1 VVDHLNWGWTRVPT
15 FSRNMRLAVWLAFL
29 VLIVGDAGRMA
40 PNHEW
45 GLWGQFFL
53 ANLAISLADRLWAEW
68 QIRRYVRALRS
79 LDPVRTE
86 RILKNMFWTP
96 ARQLYADRLQAEGQM
111 ESDGLVEH
119 FPFSVRDR
127 RENTILFW
135 FAVATTVLVLAAEF
149 TPHAPRPILAGVA
162 VAVLIPLLVWLR
174 RVEKKLATVIV
185 VSPFSIAEVHPDG
198 RKRSLV
204 LDGAMELRLN
214 RRRSRVELSA
224 LGDREFI
231 ALDFGRL
238 GFERLLDRVLDY
250 GGFRAE
256 RDARKASSAAETSE
270 SAGPETLAPTP
281 SGPLVTWKARW
292 RSIRRRAARGAA
304 TVVPLATAVALVRVE
319 SGSRTRHE
327 HFDRITVD
335 ASRLAAQRAEYASW
349 ATGPYGVES
358 EERWNYVVIPCT
370 HENAAAWCLVTGID
384 TTVFGR
390 DSLEP
395 LYSNSGAGMEAYT
408 TVYAPDSVRTN
419 YVINVAYS
427 DERIPRQVTVAR
439 RPEAWPEGFPSELL
453 LALASPG
460 TRSLIPLQ
468 PKTDMHDDVERTT
481 PDEDRTVVNLLN
493 EDTAVVWVQGR
504 DSGVMDISSVQSVLP
519 LRLQY
524 RASIL
529 HVSYPDRTVILW
541 VSDSLH
547 LILRRET
554 RPRVGLIGSARVDSL
569 VGMDRASVSR

>member
-1 VVDHLNWGWTRVPT
+1 
-15 FSRNMRLAVWLAFL
+15 MRLAVWLAFL
-29 VLIVGDAGRMA
+29 VLTVGGAGRMA
-40 PNHEW
+40 PDHAW

-68 QIRRYVRALRS
+68 QIRQYIRALRS
-79 LDPVRTE
+79 LDPVRSE

-96 ARQLYADRLQAEGQM
+96 ARRLYAERLQLEGQM

-127 RENTILFW
+127 RENGILFW
-135 FAVATTVLVLAAEF
+135 LVVATTVLVLAAEF
-149 TPHAPRPILAGVA
+149 TPYAPRPILAGAA

-204 LDGAMELRLN
+204 LDGGMELRIN
-214 RRRSRVELSA
+214 RRRGRVELSP

-231 ALDFGRL
+231 ALDFSRL

-256 RDARKASSAAETSE
+256 RDARKAAAAAAGTSE
-270 SAGPETLAPTP
+270 SSGPETPSPTP
-281 SGPLVTWKARW
+281 PVPPVTRKARW

-304 TVVPLATAVALVRVE
+304 TVVPVATALALVRAE
-319 SGSRTRHE
+319 SGSRTRYE

-335 ASRLAAQRAEYASW
+335 AGRLVAQRAEYASW
-349 ATGPYGVES
+349 ATGPDGVES
-358 EERWNYVVIPCT
+358 EERWHYMVIPCT
-370 HENAAAWCLVTGID
+370 HENTAAWCLVTGID
-384 TTVFGR
+384 TTVLGR

-395 LYSNSGAGMEAYT
+395 LYSSPAGMDVGA
-408 TVYAPDSVRTN
+408 TVYTPDSVRTD
-419 YVINVAYS
+419 YMIDVAYGN
-427 DERIPRQVTVAR
+427 ERLPRHVTVAR
-439 RPEAWPEGFPSELL
+439 RPTAWPEGFPSELL
-453 LALASPG
+453 VALASPG
-460 TRSLIPLQ
+460 SRSLMPLQ
-468 PKTDMHDDVERTT
+468 PKTDMHDDIERTNA
-481 PDEDRTVVNLLN
+481 DEDRTVVNLLS

-504 DSGVMDISSVQSVLP
+504 DSGVMDISSVQSASL
-519 LRLQY
+519 LRLRY

-529 HVSYPDRTVILW
+529 HVSYPDRTVTLW

-554 RPRVGLIGSARVDSL
+554 RPRVGLIGSATVDSL